1 LGNHQ
6 TESPALKDQIFLGPP
21 RTHLTHKV
29 FLFRVS
35 NAPDNPGM
43 LITAEIFQAFL
54 QCETKSY
61 LKFLGVRQGQREVIV
76 WQRRLAEQFMQ
87 ECCVELR
94 SHFLEE
100 ECFVGTPPPQDF
112 ESKKYPLVL
121 DCLVQAK
128 EIESRVHALER
139 VAFSSRKKPAAYI
152 PIRFVRSEKIKKE
165 DKLLLAFDALVLC
178 RAFGSEPPAGKFIY
192 GCRHSSRKVDLDGPL
207 KAARSLIKKLVGF
220 LAQATP
226 PDLALNRHCA
236 ECEFQAARRQKA
248 VEKDDLSLLSGM
260 SEKERKRI
268 RNKGI
273 FTVTQLSYTFRPR
286 RRPKRL
292 TSKREKFSYPLK
304 ALAIREDKIHV
315 VGSPEL
321 KVNGTPVFLDVEGV
335 PDRDFYYLIGMRIQ
349 SRDLTVQ
356 HSFWADN
363 PQEEVKIWDELLH
376 TLAGVQNPTL
386 IHYGSYEVH
395 FLKRMRKRYGNSGCD
410 PAFLE
415 NAMNESVNLLS
426 FIYAQIYFPT
436 YSNGLKEIAGFL
448 GFKWSAANPS
458 GVQSLK
464 WRYDWE
470 ESNDARVK
478 QELLTYN
485 AEDCEAVERVANTVS
500 RLVPAE
506 QTLLTAPSDADV
518 VLADSLKNPNLY
530 KWGKPE
536 FLLPELDYV
545 NRCAYWDYQRDKI
558 YVRSSP
564 VLKRAKR
571 TSTKSNSAL
580 RINKIVAAS
589 RLRLCPNC
597 GTKQIFKNGNHS
609 KLLYDLKFT
618 RTGVK
623 RWIVRYHIRHYK
635 CASCATTFVSDQHNW
650 TRHRYGSELV
660 AYVIY
665 HTVELYMP
673 QAAVARSAN
682 KLFGYS
688 LHQPAINQMKKR
700 TSIRYLETYETIKQK
715 LVKGNLIHADETKVS
730 LAGKSSFVWV
740 FTSLEEVVY
749 VCSGTREGEFLETFL
764 QGFKGVL
771 ISDFYAAYDSIDCPQ
786 QKCLIHLI
794 RDLNEDLRKE
804 PFNEEMK
811 LLVHEFA
818 ALLKPMIETID
829 RFGLKK
835 HFLKKHQSEARRFYD
850 SLLSR
855 DYQTEV
861 TVKYQK
867 RFDKNQGKLFTFLD
881 YDGVTW
887 NNNNAEH
894 AIKAFASLRNV
905 IRGSSN
911 ERGVRD
917 YLILLSVC
925 QTCKY
930 KGVDFLDFLR
940 SGEKDIDE
948 FMKRG

>member
-1 LGNHQ
+1 
-6 TESPALKDQIFLGPP
+6 
-21 RTHLTHKV
+21 
-29 FLFRVS
+29 
-35 NAPDNPGM
+35 
-43 LITAEIFQAFL
+43 
-54 QCETKSY
+54 
-61 LKFLGVRQGQREVIV
+61 
-76 WQRRLAEQFMQ
+76 
-87 ECCVELR
+87 
-94 SHFLEE
+94 
-100 ECFVGTPPPQDF
+100 
-112 ESKKYPLVL
+112 
-121 DCLVQAK
+121 
-128 EIESRVHALER
+128 
-139 VAFSSRKKPAAYI
+139 
-152 PIRFVRSEKIKKE
+152 
-165 DKLLLAFDALVLC
+165 
-178 RAFGSEPPAGKFIY
+178 
-192 GCRHSSRKVDLDGPL
+192 
-207 KAARSLIKKLVGF
+207 
-220 LAQATP
+220 
-226 PDLALNRHCA
+226 
-236 ECEFQAARRQKA
+236 
-248 VEKDDLSLLSGM
+248 
-260 SEKERKRI
+260 
-268 RNKGI
+268 
-273 FTVTQLSYTFRPR
+273 
-286 RRPKRL
+286 
-292 TSKREKFSYPLK
+292 
-304 ALAIREDKIHV
+304 
-315 VGSPEL
+315 
-321 KVNGTPVFLDVEGV
+321 
-335 PDRDFYYLIGMRIQ
+335 
-349 SRDLTVQ
+349 
-356 HSFWADN
+356 
-363 PQEEVKIWDELLH
+363 
-376 TLAGVQNPTL
+376 
-386 IHYGSYEVH
+386 
-395 FLKRMRKRYGNSGCD
+395 
-410 PAFLE
+410 
-415 NAMNESVNLLS
+415 
-426 FIYAQIYFPT
+426 
-436 YSNGLKEIAGFL
+436 
-448 GFKWSAANPS
+448 
-458 GVQSLK
+458 
-464 WRYDWE
+464 
-470 ESNDARVK
+470 
-478 QELLTYN
+478 
-485 AEDCEAVERVANTVS
+485 
-500 RLVPAE
+500 
-506 QTLLTAPSDADV
+506 
-518 VLADSLKNPNLY
+518 
-530 KWGKPE
+530 
-536 FLLPELDYV
+536 
-545 NRCAYWDYQRDKI
+545 
-558 YVRSSP
+558 
-564 VLKRAKR
+564 
-571 TSTKSNSAL
+571 
-580 RINKIVAAS
+580 
-589 RLRLCPNC
+589 
-597 GTKQIFKNGNHS
+597 
-609 KLLYDLKFT
+609 
-618 RTGVK
+618 
-623 RWIVRYHIRHYK
+623 
-635 CASCATTFVSDQHNW
+635 
-650 TRHRYGSELV
+650 LV